1 MKKSEAILGLLR
13 IPLDALA
20 VLAALLLSYRL
31 RQESIDL
38 IPRVQ
43 LLEPPLERQ
52 ALRVVG
58 LVPRVEPRL
67 GEGEGRKEE
76 NGGCAEHAGLDG
88 ECPDG
93 EE

>member
-31 RQESIDL
+31 RQGSIDL

-43 LLEPPLERQ
+43 LLEPPQSLPP
-52 ALRVVG
+52 LP
-58 LVPRVEPRL
+58 LK
-67 GEGEGRKEE
+67 GEGRWQ
-76 NGGCAEHAGLDG
+76 
-88 ECPDG
+88 
-93 EE
+93 